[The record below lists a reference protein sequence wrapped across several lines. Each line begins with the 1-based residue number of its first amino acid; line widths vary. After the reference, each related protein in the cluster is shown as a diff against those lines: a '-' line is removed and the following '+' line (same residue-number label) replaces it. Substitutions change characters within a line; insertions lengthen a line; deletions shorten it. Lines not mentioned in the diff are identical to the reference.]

1 MDFGEHGALRR
12 RAAQAASTRAEIV
25 MAAGRLMLERGYV
38 GTSVA
43 AIAEEAG
50 VVVQTIYNSVG
61 SKAELLAAVL
71 DRVAEEP
78 DAPALL
84 SGATRG
90 RIAEARTA
98 TEVIRILARSS
109 ALVNERTAGI
119 LRIVSEAAV
128 VDPDVGEFEQKRDAA
143 RLHGFGEVAAALREK
158 RGLRGSLIYSG
169 GPSDHE
175 AAATMWALAHPH
187 TFRTLVL
194 SLGWSTEAYLNW
206 LEKSLLAALL

>member
-1 MDFGEHGALRR
+1 METVESGAVRR
-12 RAAQAASTRAEIV
+12 RAAQAASTRGVIV

-43 AIAEEAG
+43 AIAGEAG

-71 DRVAEEP
+71 DRVAAEP
-78 DAPALL
+78 GAPALL
-84 SGATRG
+84 SGATRE

-109 ALVNERTAGI
+109 ALVNERTSGI

-158 RGLRGSLIYSG
+158 RGLRGGI
-169 GPSDHE
+169 SDHE

-187 TFRTLVL
+187 TYRTLVL

>member
-1 MDFGEHGALRR
+1 MDTGENGAMRR

-43 AIAEEAG
+43 AIAAEAG

-71 DRVAEEP
+71 DRVAAEP
-78 DAPALL
+78 GAPALL
-84 SGATRG
+84 SGATRE

-109 ALVNERTAGI
+109 ALVNERTSGI

-158 RGLRGSLIYSG
+158 RGLRGGI
-169 GPSDHE
+169 SDHE

-206 LEKSLLAALL
+206 LEKSLLASLL

>member
-1 MDFGEHGALRR
+1 
-12 RAAQAASTRAEIV
+12 

-43 AIAEEAG
+43 AIAGEAG

-71 DRVAEEP
+71 DRVAAEP
-78 DAPALL
+78 GAPALL
-84 SGATRG
+84 SGATRE

-109 ALVNERTAGI
+109 ALVNERTSGI

-158 RGLRGSLIYSG
+158 RGLRGGL
-169 GPSDHE
+169 SDHE
-175 AAATMWALAHPH
+175 AAATMWALAHPQ
-187 TFRTLVL
+187 TYRSLVL

>member
-1 MDFGEHGALRR
+1 MRR
-12 RAAQAASTRAEIV
+12 RTAQAASTRAEIV

-43 AIAEEAG
+43 AIAAEAG

-71 DRVAEEP
+71 DRVAAEP
-78 DAPALL
+78 GAPALL
-84 SGATRG
+84 SGATRE

-109 ALVNERTAGI
+109 ALVNERTSGI

-158 RGLRGSLIYSG
+158 RGLRGGI
-169 GPSDHE
+169 SDHE

-206 LEKSLLAALL
+206 LEKSLLASLL

>member
-1 MDFGEHGALRR
+1 MEIGENGAVRR

-43 AIAEEAG
+43 AIAAEAG

-78 DAPALL
+78 DAPTLL
-84 SGATRG
+84 SGATRE
-90 RIAEARTA
+90 RITEARTA
-98 TEVIRILARSS
+98 TEVIRTLARSS
-109 ALVNERTAGI
+109 ALVTERTAGI

-143 RLHGFGEVAAALREK
+143 RLHGFGEVAAALRDK
-158 RGLRGSLIYSG
+158 RGLRGGI
-169 GPSDHE
+169 SDHE

-194 SLGWSTEAYLNW
+194 SLGWSTDAYLNW
-206 LEKSLLAALL
+206 LEKTLLAALL

>member
-1 MDFGEHGALRR
+1 MDTGENGAVRR
-12 RAAQAASTRAEIV
+12 RAAQASSTRAEIV

-43 AIAEEAG
+43 AIAAEAG

-78 DAPALL
+78 DAPSLL
-84 SGATRG
+84 SGATRE
-90 RIAEARTA
+90 RIVEARTA

-109 ALVNERTAGI
+109 ALVNERTSGI

-128 VDPDVGEFEQKRDAA
+128 VDPDVGEFERKRDAA

-158 RGLRGSLIYSG
+158 RGLRGGI
-169 GPSDHE
+169 SDHE

-194 SLGWSTEAYLNW
+194 SLGWSTDAYLNW
-206 LEKSLLAALL
+206 LEKSLMSALL

>member
-1 MDFGEHGALRR
+1 
-12 RAAQAASTRAEIV
+12 
-25 MAAGRLMLERGYV
+25 MLERGYV
-38 GTSVA
+38 GTSVS
-43 AIAEEAG
+43 AIAGEAG

-71 DRVAEEP
+71 ERVAAEP
-78 DAPALL
+78 GAPALL
-84 SGATRG
+84 SGETRE

-109 ALVNERTAGI
+109 ALVNERTSGI

-158 RGLRGSLIYSG
+158 RGLRGGL
-169 GPSDHE
+169 SDHE

-187 TFRTLVL
+187 TYRSLVL

>member
-1 MDFGEHGALRR
+1 MDTGENGAIRR
-12 RAAQAASTRAEIV
+12 RAAQAASTRADIV

-43 AIAEEAG
+43 AIAGEAG

-71 DRVAEEP
+71 DRVAAEP

-84 SGATRG
+84 SGVTRE

-109 ALVNERTAGI
+109 ALVNERTSGI

-158 RGLRGSLIYSG
+158 RGLRGGI
-169 GPSDHE
+169 SDHE

>member
-1 MDFGEHGALRR
+1 METGEYGAIRR
-12 RAAQAASTRAEIV
+12 RTAQAAGTRAEIV

-43 AIAEEAG
+43 AIAAEAG

-71 DRVAEEP
+71 DRVAAEP
-78 DAPALL
+78 GAPALL
-84 SGATRG
+84 SGATRE

-98 TEVIRILARSS
+98 TGVIRILARSS
-109 ALVNERTAGI
+109 ALVNERTSGI

-158 RGLRGSLIYSG
+158 RGLRGGI
-169 GPSDHE
+169 SDHE

>member
-1 MDFGEHGALRR
+1 MNTSENGAIRR

-43 AIAEEAG
+43 AIAGEAG

-71 DRVAEEP
+71 DRVAAEP
-78 DAPALL
+78 GAPALL
-84 SGATRG
+84 SGLTRE

-109 ALVNERTAGI
+109 ALVNERTSGI

-158 RGLRGSLIYSG
+158 RGLRGGL
-169 GPSDHE
+169 SDHE

-187 TFRTLVL
+187 TYRSLVL

>member
-1 MDFGEHGALRR
+1 MRR

-43 AIAEEAG
+43 AIAAEAG

-71 DRVAEEP
+71 DRVAAEP
-78 DAPALL
+78 GAPALL
-84 SGATRG
+84 SGATRE

-109 ALVNERTAGI
+109 ALVNERTSGI

-158 RGLRGSLIYSG
+158 RGLRGGI
-169 GPSDHE
+169 SDHE

-206 LEKSLLAALL
+206 LEKSLLASLL

>member
-1 MDFGEHGALRR
+1 MDIGENGAMRR

-43 AIAEEAG
+43 AIAAEAG

-71 DRVAEEP
+71 DRVAAEP
-78 DAPALL
+78 GAPALL
-84 SGATRG
+84 SGATRE

-109 ALVNERTAGI
+109 ALVNERTSGI

-143 RLHGFGEVAAALREK
+143 RLHGFGEVASALREK
-158 RGLRGSLIYSG
+158 RGLRGGI
-169 GPSDHE
+169 SDHE

-206 LEKSLLAALL
+206 LEKSLLASLL

>member
-1 MDFGEHGALRR
+1 MDTGESGAVRR

-43 AIAEEAG
+43 AIAAEAG

-71 DRVAEEP
+71 DRVAAEP
-78 DAPALL
+78 GAPALL
-84 SGATRG
+84 SGATRE

-109 ALVNERTAGI
+109 ALVNERTSGI

-158 RGLRGSLIYSG
+158 RGLRGGI
-169 GPSDHE
+169 SDHE

-206 LEKSLLAALL
+206 LEKSLLASLL

>member
-1 MDFGEHGALRR
+1 MDIGENGAMRR

-43 AIAEEAG
+43 AIAAEAG

-71 DRVAEEP
+71 DRVAAEP
-78 DAPALL
+78 GAPALL
-84 SGATRG
+84 SGATRE

-109 ALVNERTAGI
+109 ALVNERTSGI

-158 RGLRGSLIYSG
+158 RGLRGGI
-169 GPSDHE
+169 SDHE

-206 LEKSLLAALL
+206 LEKSLLASLL

>member
-1 MDFGEHGALRR
+1 
-12 RAAQAASTRAEIV
+12 

-38 GTSVA
+38 RTSVA
-43 AIAEEAG
+43 AIAGEAG

-84 SGATRG
+84 SGATRE
-90 RIAEARTA
+90 RIAEAHTA
-98 TEVIRILARSS
+98 TEVIRILARAS
-109 ALVNERTAGI
+109 ALVNERTSGI

-128 VDPDVGEFEQKRDAA
+128 VDPDVGEFEKKRDAA
-143 RLHGFGEVAAALREK
+143 RLHGFGEVAVALREK
-158 RGLRGSLIYSG
+158 RGLRGG
-169 GPSDHE
+169 VSDHE

-194 SLGWSTEAYLNW
+194 SLGWSTEAYFNW
-206 LEKSLLAALL
+206 LEKSLMAALL

>member
-1 MDFGEHGALRR
+1 
-12 RAAQAASTRAEIV
+12 

-43 AIAEEAG
+43 AIAAEAG

-78 DAPALL
+78 DAPTLL
-84 SGATRG
+84 SGATRE

-109 ALVNERTAGI
+109 TVVNERTSGI

-143 RLHGFGEVAAALREK
+143 RLHGFGDVAAALREK
-158 RGLRGSLIYSG
+158 RGLRGGI
-169 GPSDHE
+169 SDHE

-206 LEKSLLAALL
+206 LEKSLFAALL

>member
-1 MDFGEHGALRR
+1 
-12 RAAQAASTRAEIV
+12 

-43 AIAEEAG
+43 AIATEAG

-71 DRVAEEP
+71 DRVAAEP
-78 DAPALL
+78 GAPALL
-84 SGATRG
+84 SGATRE

-109 ALVNERTAGI
+109 ALVNERTSGI

-143 RLHGFGEVAAALREK
+143 RLHGFGEVAAMLRDK
-158 RGLRGSLIYSG
+158 RGLRGGI
-169 GPSDHE
+169 SDHE

-194 SLGWSTEAYLNW
+194 SLGWSTEAYRNW

>member
-1 MDFGEHGALRR
+1 MDTGENGAMRR
-12 RAAQAASTRAEIV
+12 RAAQAASTRADIV

-43 AIAEEAG
+43 AIAGEAG

-71 DRVAEEP
+71 DRVAAEP
-78 DAPALL
+78 DAPTLL
-84 SGATRG
+84 SGVTRE

-109 ALVNERTAGI
+109 ALVNERTSGI

-158 RGLRGSLIYSG
+158 RGLRGGI
-169 GPSDHE
+169 SDHE
-175 AAATMWALAHPH
+175 AATTMWALAHPH

>member
-1 MDFGEHGALRR
+1 MDIGENGAMRR
-12 RAAQAASTRAEIV
+12 RTAQAASTRAEIV

-43 AIAEEAG
+43 AIAAEAG

-71 DRVAEEP
+71 DRVAAEP
-78 DAPALL
+78 GAPALL
-84 SGATRG
+84 SGATRE

-109 ALVNERTAGI
+109 ALVNERTSGI

-158 RGLRGSLIYSG
+158 RGLRGGI
-169 GPSDHE
+169 SDHE

-206 LEKSLLAALL
+206 LEKSLLASLL

>member
-1 MDFGEHGALRR
+1 MRR

-43 AIAEEAG
+43 AIAAEAG

-71 DRVAEEP
+71 DRVAAEP
-78 DAPALL
+78 GAPALL
-84 SGATRG
+84 SGATRE

-109 ALVNERTAGI
+109 ALVNERTSGI

-128 VDPDVGEFEQKRDAA
+128 VDPDVGEFAQKRDAA

-158 RGLRGSLIYSG
+158 RGLRGGI
-169 GPSDHE
+169 SDHE

>member
-1 MDFGEHGALRR
+1 MRR

-38 GTSVA
+38 GTSIV
-43 AIAEEAG
+43 AIAAEAG

-71 DRVAEEP
+71 DRVAAEP
-78 DAPALL
+78 GAPALL
-84 SGATRG
+84 SGATRE

-109 ALVNERTAGI
+109 ALVNERTSGI

-158 RGLRGSLIYSG
+158 RGLRGGL
-169 GPSDHE
+169 SDHE

-187 TFRTLVL
+187 TYRSLVL

>member
-1 MDFGEHGALRR
+1 MNTGENGAIRR

-43 AIAEEAG
+43 AIAGEAG

-71 DRVAEEP
+71 DRVAAEP
-78 DAPALL
+78 GAPALL
-84 SGATRG
+84 SGTTRE

-109 ALVNERTAGI
+109 ALVNERTSGI

-158 RGLRGSLIYSG
+158 RGLRGGL
-169 GPSDHE
+169 SDHE

-187 TFRTLVL
+187 TYRSLVL

>member
-1 MDFGEHGALRR
+1 MDTGENGATRR

-43 AIAEEAG
+43 AIAAEAG

-71 DRVAEEP
+71 DRVAAEP
-78 DAPALL
+78 GAPALL
-84 SGATRG
+84 SGATRE

-109 ALVNERTAGI
+109 ALVNERTSGI

-158 RGLRGSLIYSG
+158 RGLRGGI
-169 GPSDHE
+169 SDHE

>member
-1 MDFGEHGALRR
+1 MNTGENGAIRR
-12 RAAQAASTRAEIV
+12 RAAHAASTRAEIV

-43 AIAEEAG
+43 AIAGEAG

-71 DRVAEEP
+71 DRVATEP
-78 DAPALL
+78 GAPALL
-84 SGATRG
+84 SGTTRE
-90 RIAEARTA
+90 RMAEARTA

-109 ALVNERTAGI
+109 ALVNERTSGI

-158 RGLRGSLIYSG
+158 RGLRGGL
-169 GPSDHE
+169 SDHE

-187 TFRTLVL
+187 TYRSLVL

>member
-1 MDFGEHGALRR
+1 MDTGENGAVRR

-43 AIAEEAG
+43 AIAAEAG

-78 DAPALL
+78 DAPTLL
-84 SGATRG
+84 SGATRE
-90 RIAEARTA
+90 RIIEARTA

-109 ALVNERTAGI
+109 SLVNERTAGI

-143 RLHGFGEVAAALREK
+143 RLHGFGEVAAALRDK
-158 RGLRGSLIYSG
+158 RGLRGGI
-169 GPSDHE
+169 SDHE

-194 SLGWSTEAYLNW
+194 SLGWSTDAYLNW

>member
-1 MDFGEHGALRR
+1 MDTGENGAVRR
-12 RAAQAASTRAEIV
+12 RAAQASSTRAEIV

-43 AIAEEAG
+43 AIAAEAG

-78 DAPALL
+78 DAPSLL
-84 SGATRG
+84 SGATRE
-90 RIAEARTA
+90 RIIEARTA
-98 TEVIRILARSS
+98 TEVVRILARSS
-109 ALVNERTAGI
+109 ALVNERTSGI

-158 RGLRGSLIYSG
+158 RGLRGGI
-169 GPSDHE
+169 SDHE

-194 SLGWSTEAYLNW
+194 SLGWSTDAYLNW
-206 LEKSLLAALL
+206 LEKSLMSALL

>member
-1 MDFGEHGALRR
+1 MNTGENGAIRR
-12 RAAQAASTRAEIV
+12 RAAHAASTRAEIV

-43 AIAEEAG
+43 AIAGEAG

-71 DRVAEEP
+71 DRVAAEP
-78 DAPALL
+78 GAPALL
-84 SGATRG
+84 SGATRE
-90 RIAEARTA
+90 RMAEARTA

-109 ALVNERTAGI
+109 ALVNERTSGI

-158 RGLRGSLIYSG
+158 RGLRGGL
-169 GPSDHE
+169 SDHE

-187 TFRTLVL
+187 TYRSLVL

>member
-1 MDFGEHGALRR
+1 MDIVENGATRR

-43 AIAEEAG
+43 AIAAEAG

-71 DRVAEEP
+71 DRVAAEP
-78 DAPALL
+78 GAPALL
-84 SGATRG
+84 SGATRE

-109 ALVNERTAGI
+109 ALVNERTSGI

-158 RGLRGSLIYSG
+158 RGLRGGI
-169 GPSDHE
+169 SDHE

>member
-1 MDFGEHGALRR
+1 METGESGAVRR

-38 GTSVA
+38 GTSIA
-43 AIAEEAG
+43 AIASEAG

-71 DRVAEEP
+71 ERVAEEP

-84 SGATRG
+84 SGATRE
-90 RIAEARTA
+90 RIAGARTA

-109 ALVNERTAGI
+109 ALVNERTSGI

-143 RLHGFGEVAAALREK
+143 RLHGFGEVAVALREK
-158 RGLRGSLIYSG
+158 RGLRGGI
-169 GPSDHE
+169 SDHE

-187 TFRTLVL
+187 TYRTLVL
-194 SLGWSTEAYLNW
+194 SLGWSTEAYLSW

>member
-1 MDFGEHGALRR
+1 MNTVENGAIRR

-43 AIAEEAG
+43 AIAGEAG

-71 DRVAEEP
+71 DRVAAEP
-78 DAPALL
+78 GAPALL
-84 SGATRG
+84 SGTTRE

-109 ALVNERTAGI
+109 ALVNERTSGI

-158 RGLRGSLIYSG
+158 RGLRGGL
-169 GPSDHE
+169 SDHE

-187 TFRTLVL
+187 TYRSLVL

>member
-1 MDFGEHGALRR
+1 MHMDIGENGAVRR
-12 RAAQAASTRAEIV
+12 RVAQAASTRAEIV

-43 AIAEEAG
+43 AIAGEAG

-71 DRVAEEP
+71 DRVAAEP
-78 DAPALL
+78 GAPALL
-84 SGATRG
+84 SGATRE

-109 ALVNERTAGI
+109 ALVNERTSGI

-158 RGLRGSLIYSG
+158 RGLRGGL
-169 GPSDHE
+169 SDHE
-175 AAATMWALAHPH
+175 AAATMWALAHPQ
-187 TFRTLVL
+187 TYRSLVL

>member
-1 MDFGEHGALRR
+1 MDSGENGAIRR

-43 AIAEEAG
+43 AIATEAG

-71 DRVAEEP
+71 DRVAAEP
-78 DAPALL
+78 GAPALL
-84 SGATRG
+84 SGPTRV

-109 ALVNERTAGI
+109 ALVNERTSGI

-143 RLHGFGEVAAALREK
+143 RLHGFGEVAAALRDK
-158 RGLRGSLIYSG
+158 RGLRGGI
-169 GPSDHE
+169 SDHE

>member
-1 MDFGEHGALRR
+1 MDTGENGAVRR
-12 RAAQAASTRAEIV
+12 RAAQASSTRAEIV

-43 AIAEEAG
+43 AIAAEAG

-78 DAPALL
+78 DAPSLL
-84 SGATRG
+84 SGATRE
-90 RIAEARTA
+90 RIVEARTA

-109 ALVNERTAGI
+109 ALVNERTSGI

-158 RGLRGSLIYSG
+158 RGLRGGI
-169 GPSDHE
+169 SDHE

-194 SLGWSTEAYLNW
+194 SLGWSTDAYLNW
-206 LEKSLLAALL
+206 LEKSLMSALL